1 MVGHRLTERPRLST
15 VWRMRRL
22 VPGLALLLVAMTFV
36 SLGAVA
42 PAWAH
47 SEHAAALS
55 TGGADHDIEL
65 ASTAPSADILTLSVA
80 PGTPAFPWPLLVAA
94 LIATALGWRRPRRA
108 IALVMVLLLA
118 VFCFEDGLHSVHHL
132 TGQAKLVRCAI
143 ATATAHLTATAVD
156 SVATT
161 DIVLPVIP
169 VAIDVT
175 QTDPVARFLCPDQG
189 RAPPSPTA

>member
-1 MVGHRLTERPRLST
+1 
-15 VWRMRRL
+15 MRRL
-22 VPGLALLLVAMTFV
+22 LPGLALLLIALTFV
-36 SLGAVA
+36 SLGAVSL
-42 PAWAH
+42 AWAH

-55 TGGADHDIEL
+55 TGGVDHSVEL
-65 ASTAPSADILTLSVA
+65 ASTAPSAAPLTLSAA
-80 PGTPAFPWPLLVAA
+80 PDTPAFPWPVLVAA
-94 LIATALGWRRPRRA
+94 LTLAALGWRRRRRA

-161 DIVLPVIP
+161 DIVLPVVP
-169 VAIDVT
+169 VAIEVA
-175 QTDPVARFLCPDQG
+175 QTAPVARFLCPDQG
-189 RAPPSPTA
+189 RAPPSLIA